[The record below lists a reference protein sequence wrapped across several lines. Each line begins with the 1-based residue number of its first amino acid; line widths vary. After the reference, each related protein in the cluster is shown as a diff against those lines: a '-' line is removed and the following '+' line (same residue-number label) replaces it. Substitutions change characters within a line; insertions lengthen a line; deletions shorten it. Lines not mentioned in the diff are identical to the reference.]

1 MNRIIRSLAVPAI
14 GLALASAGCESMPWN
29 KNDSSDEKKAVAVIK
44 PAKAASTR
52 PAWGNPGGTVTF
64 TEKGADK
71 VHVEDVLVERYGF
84 SGVLAAIGD
93 VVDLL
98 NNTHRFLLRAN
109 LLAQISNRC
118 Y

>member
-1 MNRIIRSLAVPAI
+1 MHVGI
-14 GLALASAGCESMPWN
+14 GRLGRRHL
-29 KNDSSDEKKAVAVIK
+29 VF
-44 PAKAASTR
+44 
-52 PAWGNPGGTVTF
+52 GN
-64 TEKGADK
+64 GADK